1 MPTIF
6 EQNKEQ
12 EVKDSAAQETISQQ
26 EAKNKRK
33 PQQQIIRE
41 FLESLGPYEA
51 DAIRVVITA
60 SSKPSGIDS
69 LTPDDKGHINRYLN
83 CGLKK
88 EDAQGNR
95 ILMYR
100 HKRAL
105 DLSEKITRYIDKSQL
120 PSAYNTLT
128 MLAINDADVNAART
142 GL

>member
-1 MPTIF
+1 MPNIF
-6 EQNKEQ
+6 EQNNMQ
-12 EVKDSAAQETISQQ
+12 GVKDTAAQETASQQ

-33 PQQQIIRE
+33 PQSQIIRE
-41 FLESLGPYEA
+41 FLESLGAYEA

-60 SSKPSGIDS
+60 SSKPMGIDS
-69 LTPDDKGHINRYLN
+69 LTADDKAHINRYLN

-95 ILMYR
+95 ILVYR

-105 DLSEKITRYIDKSQL
+105 DLSEKITRYIDKSLL

-128 MLAINDADVNAART
+128 MLAINDTDVNAART

>member
-1 MPTIF
+1 MENQI
-6 EQNKEQ
+6 QNNVQ
-12 EVKDSAAQETISQQ
+12 GVKDTAAQENGNPQD
-26 EAKNKRK
+26 AKNRRK

-41 FLESLGPYEA
+41 FLESLGAYEA

-60 SSKPSGIDS
+60 SSKPMGINS
-69 LTPDDKGHINRYLN
+69 LSAEDKGHINRYLN

-95 ILMYR
+95 ILTYR

-105 DLSEKITRYIDKSQL
+105 DLSEKITKYIDKSQL

-128 MLAINDADVNAART
+128 MLAINDMDVNAART